1 MFLTDASGSRLSS
14 AIDGA
19 LERRYTIKY
28 SFPFGVRSTT
38 CIAIYLLE
46 IQHTHSRSTTILK
59 SLAAFISSNTMY
71 NKVTYAFTYIINQ
84 RMFFCSQQYAWM
96 PVLLM

>member
-71 NKVTYAFTYIINQ
+71 NKVTYAFY
-84 RMFFCSQQYAWM
+84 
-96 PVLLM
+96 LMR